1 MIFFRFLLTMPRSCV
16 RCARIG
22 VPCKRDAENPQQ
34 RVCIRCASMKEKC
47 EWPEVEGSGSGTGK
61 GKGKAAATSP
71 RAGEKKKRVKK
82 SVAKIDSDVE
92 IVAGPSGSG
101 SALIERMD
109 RLIEAVENLASAQWY
124 TAAAVSASGQS
135 LGTLVDE
142 CALFGFEETGE
153 AGVESTDGEDVDQE
167 EVEGEVT
174 GLRED
179 NEAHA
184 SEDA

>member
-1 MIFFRFLLTMPRSCV
+1 MPRSCV
-16 RCARIG
+16 RCAHIG
-22 VPCKRDAENPQQ
+22 VPCMRDAENPRQ
-34 RVCIRCASMKEKC
+34 RACICCASMKEKC

-61 GKGKAAATSP
+61 GKGKAVATSP
-71 RAGEKKKRVKK
+71 RAGEKKKCVKK
-82 SVAKIDSDVE
+82 SVAKIDNDVE
-92 IVAGPSGSG
+92 IVVGPSGSG
-101 SALIERMD
+101 SVLIERMD
-109 RLIEAVENLASAQWY
+109 RLIEAVENLALAQWY
-124 TAAAVSASGQS
+124 TAAAVSMSRQS

-142 CALFGFEETGE
+142 CALFGFEETRE

-179 NEAHA
+179 NEVHA

>member
-1 MIFFRFLLTMPRSCV
+1 MLRTL
-16 RCARIG
+16 
-22 VPCKRDAENPQQ
+22 
-34 RVCIRCASMKEKC
+34 CIRCVSMKEKC
-47 EWPEVEGSGSGTGK
+47 EWPEVEGSWSGTGK

-82 SVAKIDSDVE
+82 SVAKIDSDME
-92 IVAGPSGSG
+92 IVAGLSRSGSMF
-101 SALIERMD
+101 IERMD
-109 RLIEAVENLASAQWY
+109 PLIEMVENLASAQWY
-124 TAAAVSASGQS
+124 TAAAVSMSGQS

-142 CALFGFEETGE
+142 CALFGFEETGD
-153 AGVESTDGEDVDQE
+153 ARVESTDGEEVDQE

-174 GLRED
+174 GLHKD